1 MQTSALCSTRISSV
15 LMQCFATNCRK
26 IRPLGA
32 GRSVARTAEVV
43 YLELDDVLAIACEI
57 LGLEAAAVVPR
68 HCLGILGA
76 VPGVAHL
83 HKEPTTVVIG

>member
-1 MQTSALCSTRISSV
+1 MI
-15 LMQCFATNCRK
+15 
-26 IRPLGA
+26 
-32 GRSVARTAEVV
+32 

-68 HCLGILGA
+68 NCWGILEVVSAA
-76 VPGVAHL
+76 VHR